1 MKMSYKIIA
10 TYEENGTELLAD
22 RAYALG
28 DYANQ
33 TWESRE
39 DAQAV
44 ADELA
49 EDVGTVVDGTVKY
62 EVVEE

>member
-1 MKMSYKIIA
+1 MSYKIIA

-22 RAYALG
+22 SNYALG
-28 DYANQ
+28 QYAGQ
-33 TWESRE
+33 TWESRA

-49 EDVGTVVDGTVKY
+49 EDVGTVVDETVKY
-62 EVVEE
+62 EVVEA